1 MQGVGKG
8 IKRYGNSKQ
17 SPGMLLATDRR
28 DPISNST
35 PDIQHPSTAITMAYF
50 KDVAYT
56 LAIEIL
62 YYLYRETA
70 ILTGIGQS

>member
-28 DPISNST
+28 DPIFEFDPGYPAS
-35 PDIQHPSTAITMAYF
+35 QYR
-50 KDVAYT
+50 
-56 LAIEIL
+56 
-62 YYLYRETA
+62 YYDGVL
-70 ILTGIGQS
+70 